1 MLHDL
6 RDEDRAPATG
16 QPARLMRVVSLLP
29 SATEIICALGA
40 TDMLVGISHECD
52 YPARVRGLPTLT
64 RPKIRVDTPSA
75 TIDRDVRALVAQG
88 LSVYEIDV
96 ARLRALA
103 PDVIVTQQQCEV
115 CAVSFSEVAA
125 AAREALDHEPVI
137 VSLTPLTLGD
147 VWDDVRRVAVALG
160 REARAEELIAEAQA
174 RLGAVRAR
182 TAALPRPVVACVEWL
197 DPLMTAA
204 NWIPEMVTI
213 AGGTYPFAA
222 AGAHSSA
229 TSWATLAAAA
239 PDVVVLMPCGFTVAQ
254 TRREL
259 AVLEAH
265 EEWRALPAVRAGRVS
280 VVDGSAYFNRPGPRL
295 VESTE
300 ILASLVH
307 PEACNLDSVK
317 ATAVASRRCEP

>member
-1 MLHDL
+1 
-6 RDEDRAPATG
+6 
-16 QPARLMRVVSLLP
+16 
-29 SATEIICALGA
+29 
-40 TDMLVGISHECD
+40 
-52 YPARVRGLPTLT
+52 
-64 RPKIRVDTPSA
+64 
-75 TIDRDVRALVAQG
+75 
-88 LSVYEIDV
+88 
-96 ARLRALA
+96 
-103 PDVIVTQQQCEV
+103 
-115 CAVSFSEVAA
+115 
-125 AAREALDHEPVI
+125 
-137 VSLTPLTLGD
+137 
-147 VWDDVRRVAVALG
+147 
-160 REARAEELIAEAQA
+160 
-174 RLGAVRAR
+174 
-182 TAALPRPVVACVEWL
+182 LPRPVVACVEWI

-204 NWIPEMVTI
+204 NWIPEMVAI

-295 VESTE
+295 VDSTE

-307 PEACNLDSVK
+307 PEASNLDSSK
-317 ATAVASRRCEP
+317 ATAVASRGCEP